1 MKAWHVESWR
11 EPEEMAFR
19 DLPVPEPAGQQVVIR
34 VVAAGLNFMDALMIR
49 GAYQVKPP
57 FPFTPGIEVSGV
69 VEKAGRGSAYQ
80 SGDRVC
86 AILNWGGFAEYALA
100 EDQMVIPVPDTVD
113 LVESCAIP
121 AVYPTSYSALK
132 MTARLRPGETVLVHA
147 GAGGVGTAAIQL
159 ARTWGARVIATAG
172 SAEKLRVC
180 REQGAEPVYN
190 YETEDWVNE
199 IRQHTGGKGVDV
211 IYDPIGGVVTGQSV
225 RCLAW
230 RGRLLI
236 VGFAS
241 GHIPEI
247 PANRL
252 LLKNAAAMGVFWGN
266 HLIYQPRVVE
276 PVYRD
281 LFAMLCA
288 GQIQPVISQTRPL
301 REAPQAIRDMADRK
315 TWGKVLLIP

>member
-113 LVESCAIP
+113 L
-121 AVYPTSYSALK
+121 
-132 MTARLRPGETVLVHA
+132 AR
-147 GAGGVGTAAIQL
+147 Q
-159 ARTWGARVIATAG
+159 RT
-172 SAEKLRVC
+172 LC
-180 REQGAEPVYN
+180 PV
-190 YETEDWVNE
+190 T
-199 IRQHTGGKGVDV
+199 TP
-211 IYDPIGGVVTGQSV
+211 PIGS
-225 RCLAW
+225 
-230 RGRLLI
+230 
-236 VGFAS
+236 
-241 GHIPEI
+241 
-247 PANRL
+247 
-252 LLKNAAAMGVFWGN
+252 
-266 HLIYQPRVVE
+266 
-276 PVYRD
+276 
-281 LFAMLCA
+281 
-288 GQIQPVISQTRPL
+288 
-301 REAPQAIRDMADRK
+301 
-315 TWGKVLLIP
+315 